1 MIEMNWNGHDF
12 ALRADRALYWPA
24 RRTLVVADLH
34 FGKAGHFRAAGVPV
48 PGGTTRH
55 TLDRLDVALRDSG
68 AERLVVLGDFFHSR
82 RGVSNELVEQLVAWR
97 RRWDGLT
104 VVNVRGNH
112 DLRAGDPP
120 AEVGVR
126 CCAAPCVEAVGGDG
140 SALAFVHDPAEADQ
154 AEQMGAGAVLAGHV
168 HPAVM
173 LEGPGG
179 DRMRLACYW
188 FGRRV
193 AVLPAFG
200 AFTGMKVVRPRRGD
214 RVFVVGPAAV
224 REVGGLGNGV
234 PGSEGSGFGGSGS
247 GGSASGGAKRRRGGE
262 AVGGVR

>member
-1 MIEMNWNGHDF
+1 MIEMNWNGHEF

-34 FGKAGHFRAAGVPV
+34 FGKAGHFRASGVPV

-82 RGVSNELVEQLVAWR
+82 RGVSDELVGQLAAWR
-97 RRWDGLT
+97 RRWDGLE

-126 CCAAPCVEAVGGDG
+126 CCAAPCVEAVEGGVEG
-140 SALAFVHDPAEADQ
+140 GLPVAFAHEPGEVA
-154 AEQMGAGAVLAGHV
+154 GAGVLCGHV

-188 FGRRV
+188 FGQRV

-200 AFTGMKVVRPRRGD
+200 AFTGMKVVRPGRGD

-224 REVGGLGNGV
+224 REVGGS
-234 PGSEGSGFGGSGS
+234 GSGGAGFGGS
-247 GGSASGGAKRRRGGE
+247 KRRRGGE